1 MTLIKS
7 LPKKMATRVMQN
19 FIDDEGVVPLTNF
32 DISDFFED
40 PSENLD
46 HFIGGGNVFYD

>member
-19 FIDDEGVVPLTNF
+19 SDDEGAVPLTNF

-46 HFIGGGNVFYD
+46 HLIGGGNVCYD

>member
-1 MTLIKS
+1 MD
-7 LPKKMATRVMQN
+7 P
-19 FIDDEGVVPLTNF
+19 DDPFFDDDGAVPLIHF

-46 HFIGGGNVFYD
+46 HLIDGGNVCYD